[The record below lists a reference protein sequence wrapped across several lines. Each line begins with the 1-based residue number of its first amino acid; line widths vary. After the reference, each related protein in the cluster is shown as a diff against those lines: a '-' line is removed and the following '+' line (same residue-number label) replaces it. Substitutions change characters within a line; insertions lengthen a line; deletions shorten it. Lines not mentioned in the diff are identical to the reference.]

1 VNKSMVLVRKMAPA
15 NWNILWLRELEN
27 MELSYDLQF
36 DREYDDTL
44 AQGCHLTFS
53 ALAVS
58 GDLKGEEVIVYF
70 KKVVGDRTSGD
81 AYVVVEEGLVWMDTY
96 IDDYTLSF
104 VAMMY
109 EKAQLSNKPLGLWYR
124 GEPADCRRFQYRPAI
139 RGSRVTARYLS
150 MSSTNALRWTTQAK
164 VAHAACRAS

>member
-1 VNKSMVLVRKMAPA
+1 MNKSMVLVRKMAPA

-58 GDLKGEEVIVYF
+58 GDLKGEEVVVSF

-81 AYVVVEEGLVWMDTY
+81 AYVVVEEDLVWMDIY
-96 IDDYTLSF
+96 IDDYALSF

-124 GEPADCRRFQYRPAI
+124 GEPADCRWHVRHDLLEYERPD
-139 RGSRVTARYLS
+139 VL
-150 MSSTNALRWTTQAK
+150 
-164 VAHAACRAS
+164 